1 MQRIVK
7 RTFLVGGALA
17 LLCAGLAGC
26 GSTKA
31 KSWTFTDDEGSIR
44 NLSDYE
50 GQVLVLGFSNTW
62 CEPCQEAALQM
73 QSIQDRFRD
82 QGVKVM
88 TVSCWER
95 GDADAYMQ
103 EHGYNY
109 GVMLNGT
116 KIAREYDVRRGW
128 QDPLPL
134 RGLRQ
139 ENARQDHQVGPE
151 APRQGRSPS
160 GTVPVDRRA
169 RRLIRRD
176 DGDAARMQGNPG
188 SGTGLSCFFAAC
200 ASPGDSDPGVNPP
213 APGRPRPRGGV
224 AVPILAPARLNDR
237 ASPRRAPCG
246 A

>member
-116 KIAREYDVRRGW
+116 KIAREYDVNEIPTFLVVGVDGKILSRYEGYGKSTPDKISKSV
-128 QDPLPL
+128 QKHLDKV
-134 RGLRQ
+134 
-139 ENARQDHQVGPE
+139 ARHPE
-151 APRQGRSPS
+151 RYRSIA
-160 GTVPVDRRA
+160 GH
-169 RRLIRRD
+169 
-176 DGDAARMQGNPG
+176 
-188 SGTGLSCFFAAC
+188 
-200 ASPGDSDPGVNPP
+200 
-213 APGRPRPRGGV
+213 GG
-224 AVPILAPARLNDR
+224 
-237 ASPRRAPCG
+237 
-246 A
+246 